1 METSNR
7 WKVRFIAGRIMLG
20 LVLTL
25 MIGSVNVTPAFSK
38 DRDDRG
44 NHRGY
49 EHRGRGHDQVR
60 YEHRRNYRD
69 RRGYDRRWHRERG
82 YDYDGPPGFFVP
94 PPAPGI
100 GIFFPP
106 FIIQP

>member
-25 MIGSVNVTPAFSK
+25 MIGSVNVIPAFSK
-38 DRDDRG
+38 DHNDRG
-44 NHRGY
+44 NHGRY
-49 EHRGRGHDQVR
+49 EHRGQGNVR

-69 RRGYDRRWHRERG
+69 RHGYDRRWSRERG
-82 YDYDGPPGFFVP
+82 YYYDSSPGYFIP
-94 PPAPGI
+94 PPPLGI

-106 FIIQP
+106 IIIQP